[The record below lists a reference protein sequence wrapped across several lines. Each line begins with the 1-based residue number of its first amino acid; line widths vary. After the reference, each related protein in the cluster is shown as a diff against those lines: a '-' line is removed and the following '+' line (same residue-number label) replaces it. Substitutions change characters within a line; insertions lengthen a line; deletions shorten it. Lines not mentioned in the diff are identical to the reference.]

1 MYKFSTSIQLLMV
14 KRSLIAVSCLLLA
27 GTGMAQVKPEW
38 NAVFKNINTEVQSNS
53 KAYATL
59 KQATETIGHRLT
71 GSENGKKA
79 EEYAYNLLKLYG
91 FKNLRY
97 QPFEVE
103 SWSRGTIS
111 VNIGATTSAL
121 HPVKAV
127 TLAHSPV
134 KADLTAEVVDMG
146 NGLEAD
152 YQASQGKVKDKIALV
167 YLGVL
172 PGSPAGTKS
181 LHRSEKTA
189 IATKYGAKGIIII
202 NTAEG
207 GILLT
212 GTASVTG
219 KLIPIPAVCIGKED
233 GLAFKKEV
241 AAGKQYAHI
250 TMTNFSG
257 LIKARNVIATIK
269 GKTLPNEKVVVGGH
283 LDSWD
288 LATGAID
295 NGIGSFSV
303 LDMARTFQALK
314 LQPERTVEFVMF
326 MGEEEGLLG
335 SKAYVDAAVKD
346 KSIDQIRYM
355 LNYDMTN
362 DPKGFS
368 TTAEES
374 KELFQ
379 SIGSIAQ
386 QLDTTFR
393 NTFRTGAG
401 LHSDHQPF
409 MLHGVPTGGG
419 AGGALPNNA
428 GPCYHADCDNFKL
441 VDEQGMKNTVRYSA
455 MLLYGIADSKEL
467 KAKHFTD
474 EETKAFLLKNNLKE
488 PLKIAGEWRWDD

>member
-1 MYKFSTSIQLLMV
+1 MKKTTCFLLIGCLLGQQLL
-14 KRSLIAVSCLLLA
+14 
-27 GTGMAQVKPEW
+27 TAQENPEW
-38 NAVFKNINTEVQSNS
+38 KNIFAKINTEVLTNS
-53 KAYATL
+53 KAYSSL
-59 KQATETIGHRLT
+59 KTATETIGHRLT
-71 GSENGKKA
+71 GSANGKKA
-79 EEYAYNLLKLYG
+79 EEFAFNLLKSYG
-91 FKNLRY
+91 FTDVSY

-111 VNIGATTSAL
+111 VGMGADPKNLQT
-121 HPVKAV
+121 VKSV

-134 KADLTAEVVDMG
+134 KADVNLEVVDMG
-146 NGLEAD
+146 NGLEED
-152 YQASQGKVKDKIALV
+152 YASDPEKVKGKIALV

-172 PGSPAGTKS
+172 PGSKLGTKS

-202 NTAEG
+202 NTATG

-233 GLAFKKEV
+233 GLQWKEKLAV
-241 AAGKQYAHI
+241 GKLYSHI
-250 TMTNFSG
+250 SMTNFSG
-257 LIKARNVIATIK
+257 MIKARNVVARIK
-269 GKTLPNEKVVVGGH
+269 GKTIPNEKVIVGGH

-303 LDMARTFQALK
+303 LDMARTFKVLK
-314 LQPERTVEFVMF
+314 LQPARTVEFVMF

-335 SKAYVDAAVKD
+335 SKAYVEQSIKN
-346 KSIDQIRYM
+346 KSIDQLRYM

-362 DPKGFS
+362 DPKGYS
-368 TTAEES
+368 TTAEDS

-379 SIGSIAQ
+379 SIGNIANS
-386 QLDTTFR
+386 LDTSFKNSFR
-393 NTFRTGAG
+393 SGAG

-409 MLHGVPTGGG
+409 MLQGVPTGGG
-419 AGGALPNNA
+419 AGGGLPNNA
-428 GPCYHADCDNFKL
+428 GPCYHADCDGFNL
-441 VDEQGMKNTVRYSA
+441 VDEKGMQNTVRFSA
-455 MLLYGIADSKEL
+455 MLLYGIADTKEI

-474 EETKAFLLKNNLKE
+474 AETKAFLLKNNLKE
-488 PLKIAGEWRWDD
+488 PLQIAGEWRWKE